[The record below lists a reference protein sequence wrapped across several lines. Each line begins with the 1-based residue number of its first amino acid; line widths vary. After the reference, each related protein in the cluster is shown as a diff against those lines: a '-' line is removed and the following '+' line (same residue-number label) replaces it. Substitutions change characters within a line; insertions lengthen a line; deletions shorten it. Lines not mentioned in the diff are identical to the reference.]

1 MTYKAYI
8 TFVCIFIILIDR
20 NGERFILYNAKS
32 FPSIAAYVLCENDQ
46 VAITYIKEL

>member
-8 TFVCIFIILIDR
+8 C
-20 NGERFILYNAKS
+20 LYFCPFWLTETAIGYYHAKS
-32 FPSIAAYVLCENDQ
+32 FPSIAAYVLCEKDQ